1 MTVCCRIK
9 FRGRCPRNGHSGPAK
24 PTAIRPK
31 TKTGKRSRKLPVC
44 YPQGVGIK
52 IDADFLVYDTGRIVI
67 KEGIMEK
74 KEKQAVWLYPETK
87 ELMISHL
94 KAANA
99 RSQSEFIEDA
109 IRFYVGYLDCN
120 SSIATEYLAPVLT
133 SIIDGIVKGSEYRI
147 NRGLFKL
154 AVESAMQSHI
164 ISAVND
170 IDDETVDD
178 LRGMC
183 VDEVRHINGVINF
196 EKAYDYQNRSDD
208 DE

>member
-1 MTVCCRIK
+1 MQDKV
-9 FRGRCPRNGHSGPAK
+9 SGSLP
-24 PTAIRPK
+24 PK
-31 TKTGKRSRKLPVC
+31 RSQRTGKAVRKIAEKEGSAKRSRKFPVC
-44 YPQGVGIK
+44 YPQGVGIRK
-52 IDADFLVYDTGRIVI
+52 DTDFQAYDTGRIVI
-67 KEGIMEK
+67 MEGFMEK

-87 ELMISHL
+87 ELMVSHL

-109 IRFYVGYLDCN
+109 IKFYAGYLDCN
-120 SSIATEYLAPVLT
+120 SGIATEYLAPVLT

-147 NRGLFKL
+147 CRGLFKL

-164 ISAVND
+164 IAAVND
-170 IDDETVDD
+170 VDDETVDD

>member
-1 MTVCCRIK
+1 M
-9 FRGRCPRNGHSGPAK
+9 
-24 PTAIRPK
+24 
-31 TKTGKRSRKLPVC
+31 
-44 YPQGVGIK
+44 
-52 IDADFLVYDTGRIVI
+52 
-67 KEGIMEK
+67 EGNMDK
-74 KEKQAVWLYPETK
+74 KEKQAVWLYPKTK
-87 ELMISHL
+87 ELMVDHL

-109 IRFYVGYLDCN
+109 IKFYSGYLDCN
-120 SSIATEYLAPVLT
+120 SGTATEYLAHVLT

-164 ISAVND
+164 IAAVND
-170 IDDETVDD
+170 VDDETIDD

-183 VDEVRHINGVINF
+183 VDEVAHINGVINF
-196 EKAYDYQNRSDD
+196 ERAYDYQKRDDD

>member
-1 MTVCCRIK
+1 
-9 FRGRCPRNGHSGPAK
+9 
-24 PTAIRPK
+24 
-31 TKTGKRSRKLPVC
+31 VC

>member
-1 MTVCCRIK
+1 M
-9 FRGRCPRNGHSGPAK
+9 
-24 PTAIRPK
+24 
-31 TKTGKRSRKLPVC
+31 
-44 YPQGVGIK
+44 
-52 IDADFLVYDTGRIVI
+52 
-67 KEGIMEK
+67 EGIMEK
-74 KEKQAVWLYPETK
+74 KEKQAVWLYPKTK
-87 ELMISHL
+87 ELMVDHL

-109 IRFYVGYLDCN
+109 IKFYSGYLDCT
-120 SSIATEYLAPVLT
+120 SSNMTDYLGHVLT

-164 ISAVND
+164 IAAVND
-170 IDDETVDD
+170 VDDETIDD

-183 VDEVRHINGVINF
+183 VDEVAHINGVINF
-196 EKAYDYQNRSDD
+196 ERAYDYQKRDDD

>member
-1 MTVCCRIK
+1 
-9 FRGRCPRNGHSGPAK
+9 
-24 PTAIRPK
+24 
-31 TKTGKRSRKLPVC
+31 
-44 YPQGVGIK
+44 
-52 IDADFLVYDTGRIVI
+52 
-67 KEGIMEK
+67 MEK

-99 RSQSEFIEDA
+99 RSQSEFIEEA
-109 IRFYVGYLDCN
+109 IRFYAGYLDCN
-120 SSIATEYLAPVLT
+120 SGTSTEYLANVLT

-164 ISAVND
+164 IAAVND
-170 IDDETVDD
+170 IEDETVDN

-196 EKAYDYQNRSDD
+196 EKAYEYQNRSDD